1 MFPIRFFKKKINKIS
16 INEKKNFSEVITNS
30 DDFKKKYSNLLN
42 INNSKF
48 IPHIKNKDLKK
59 YFTKCY
65 LDIINEREKSFYRI
79 VQIINLEFFF
89 RELHKDKI

>member
-1 MFPIRFFKKKINKIS
+1 MK
-16 INEKKNFSEVITNS
+16 KKNFSEVITNS